1 VKNVDAVE
9 TKETSDQLKKI
20 WLMNFKGFT
29 LETTRR
35 EPHAG
40 MFGNIVYKN
49 VWVLKKKKKKDAD
62 T

>member
-1 VKNVDAVE
+1 MKNSDEIE

-20 WLMNFKGFT
+20 WLVNFKGFR

-40 MFGNIVYKN
+40 LFGRIHYKN
-49 VWVLKKKKKKDAD
+49 VWVLKKKGK
-62 T
+62 